1 MIDAPINE
9 TLPATGNTPV
19 EIKLGT
25 TACTG
30 WKIQARGTVDM
41 LVSNVATIPASGTY
55 FTVKAG
61 TDLSVD
67 QILAGGST
75 VLYAVSGTVADTVEL
90 IKTRL

>member
-1 MIDAPINE
+1 MIDTPINV
-9 TLPATGNTPV
+9 TLPATGETPAA
-19 EIKLGT
+19 ITLATG
-25 TACTG
+25 CTG

-41 LVSNVATIPASGTY
+41 LISDLAAMTTY

-61 TDLSVD
+61 TDLAVD
-67 QILAGGST
+67 QVLSPGST